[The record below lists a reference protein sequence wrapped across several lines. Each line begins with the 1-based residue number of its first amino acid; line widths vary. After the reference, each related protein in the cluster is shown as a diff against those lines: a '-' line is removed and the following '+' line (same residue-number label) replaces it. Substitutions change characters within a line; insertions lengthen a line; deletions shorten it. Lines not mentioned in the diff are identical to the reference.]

1 MATDSFQIRSMTEA
15 DLPHCVRLSE
25 EAGWNQL
32 HTDWGFLAK
41 AGPEYNLVA
50 TLDDQILGTVTA
62 LPYSDRFLWIGMM
75 LVDVSYRRRGIGKH
89 LLSKLME
96 NADPSCCFGLDATPL
111 GEKLYDVLGYKK
123 MANLHR
129 YGRPANGKKDSTS
142 TSSNCRKITALDLDR
157 IISHDQDICGV
168 DRSSVLRYLYRAA
181 PDYAWLLEFDG
192 QLAGYM
198 MGRPGRLADHLG
210 PFVAVSA
217 DVALTLLEAA
227 LFSSPKTFVIDVFD
241 HQKEWIDTLKDLGF
255 QPQRPL
261 FRMFRGDPITTLS
274 GPKIF
279 AIAGPELG

>member
-1 MATDSFQIRSMTEA
+1 MTEA
-15 DLPHCVRLSE
+15 HLPHCVRLSE
-25 EAGWNQL
+25 EAGWNQQ
-32 HTDWGFLAK
+32 HADWGFLAK
-41 AGPEYNLVA
+41 AGSEYNLVA

-75 LVDVSYRRRGIGKH
+75 LVHVSYRRQGIGKH

-129 YGRPANGKKDSTS
+129 YGRPFNGKKDSTS
-142 TSSNCRKITALDLDR
+142 TSSNCRKITVMDLDR
-157 IISHDQDICGV
+157 IHSFDQDICGV
-168 DRSSVLRYLYRAA
+168 DRSSVLKYLHRSA
-181 PDYAWLLEFDG
+181 PDYAWLAESDQ
-192 QLAGYM
+192 QLTGYL

-210 PFVAVSA
+210 PMVAASA
-217 DVALTLLEAA
+217 DVALTLLRAA
-227 LFSSPKTFVIDVFD
+227 LASSSKTFVIDVFD
-241 HQKEWIDTLKDLGF
+241 YQKEWIATLNDLGF
-255 QPQRPL
+255 EVQRPL
-261 FRMFRGDPITTLS
+261 YRMFRGDPITTLS